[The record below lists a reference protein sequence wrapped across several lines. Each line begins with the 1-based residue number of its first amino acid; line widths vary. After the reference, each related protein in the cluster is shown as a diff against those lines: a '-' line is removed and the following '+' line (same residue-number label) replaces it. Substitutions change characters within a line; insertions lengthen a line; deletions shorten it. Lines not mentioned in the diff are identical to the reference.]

1 MAPLDALTRLV
12 KTLRGDKGCP
22 WDRQQTP
29 RSISVYLTEEV
40 YELVDAIESADPD
53 RVCEELGDVLFHIFF
68 IARLYEEMGHFDIDT
83 VARLNSEKMIR
94 RHPHVFGEDRLESTE
109 KIREQWHEI
118 KKREKNQLRSE
129 SVLDTIP
136 LQLPALMRAYR
147 VSERAARAG
156 FDWSDI
162 AGVMDKVTEECAE
175 FKRAVAGDNH
185 RQHEVEFGDIL
196 FTLVNVARFARI
208 HPETALTGSIKKF
221 EKRFREMEKR
231 INNAGRD
238 MNDLPQA
245 KLDELWD
252 EIKEGEG

>member
-1 MAPLDALTRLV
+1 MAPLNALTRLV
-12 KTLRGDKGCP
+12 KILRGDKGCP
-22 WDRQQTP
+22 WDRKQTP
-29 RSISVYLTEEV
+29 RSISVYLTEEI

-68 IARLYEEMGHFDIDT
+68 IARLYEEMGHFDIDR

-94 RHPHVFGEDRLESTE
+94 RHPHVFGDDRLDSTE

-118 KKREKNQLRSE
+118 KKREKNPVCSE

-136 LQLPALMRAYR
+136 VQLPALMRAYR

-156 FDWSDI
+156 FDWPDI
-162 AGVMDKVTEECAE
+162 VDVMNKVKEEYDE
-175 FKRAVAGDNH
+175 FKQAVAEENH
-185 RQHEVEFGDIL
+185 RQSEVEFGDIL

-221 EKRFREMEKR
+221 EKRFKEMEKR
-231 INNAGRD
+231 IKNAGRE
-238 MNDLPQA
+238 MNDLPQDE
-245 KLDELWD
+245 LDELWD
-252 EIKEGEG
+252 EIKEKEG